1 MFMFKKIC
9 LIILFLFLSVS
20 SLSAEII
27 KKIIIEG
34 NKRISEETIKVY
46 GDINI
51 NQDYSENDIN
61 KILNSLYS
69 TNFFKKINI
78 SLNKN
83 ILKIDL
89 EEYPIVNQLILVGE
103 KNNSYE
109 KEIKKV
115 MRLKEKQSF
124 IKSLLSDDVELIK
137 KLYSTLGYNFAKVDA
152 KTRII
157 DDTSL
162 DLLISISRGEKTK
175 ISSISF
181 IGNKKIRTKRLKEV
195 IASEES
201 KFWKVLSKNTA
212 LSENL
217 INLDQRLLL
226 NYYKSIGFYD
236 VKIESNFAEI
246 DQEGNAN
253 LIYTINEGNRYII
266 DKISTNVDKVFD
278 KKIFFPLNDVFKKY
292 IGEYYSPFKIK
303 KLLEQIDVLIEE
315 NNLQFVEHEVQE
327 TIENDEIVLSFNV
340 KEGDKVLVER
350 INILGNNVTNENVI
364 RSELL
369 VDEGDPLTETS
380 LNKSIAKIKSRNIFK
395 SVNSVVKN
403 GSKNNLKIVDI
414 KVEEKPTGEI
424 SAGAGIGTNG
434 GSFAINISENNWL
447 GEGKKINF
455 ELEVSEDSLKGQINY
470 QNPNYDLLGNSLNY
484 NLTNITND
492 KPDQGYENKLLS
504 TGISTSFEQFKN
516 IYTSLGLDFSYDD
529 LRTTN
534 NASSSLKKQEGEFLE
549 LAGNYGFSYDQ
560 RDRAFMPT
568 SGSIVRFNQV
578 LPIVADKPFIG
589 NTISSSSYNT
599 ISENIVGAAKFYV
612 TAING
617 LDDENV
623 RLSKRKSLSTS
634 RLRGFEKGKI
644 GPVDSN
650 DHIGGNYAAAFNLE
664 ANLPNLLP
672 ESTNTDI
679 SVFFDVGNVWGVD
692 YDETIDDSNKLR
704 SSSGVAASWI
714 SPLGPMTFI
723 FAQNLSK
730 ATTDKTEFFNFN
742 LGASF

>member
-1 MFMFKKIC
+1 MKFLTKI
-9 LIILFLFLSVS
+9 LILFITFTSIS
-20 SLSAEII
+20 YAEII
-27 KKIIIEG
+27 KGIKITG
-34 NKRISEETIKVY
+34 NDRVSEETIKVY
-46 GDINI
+46 GAIDEGKT
-51 NQDYSENDIN
+51 DYSKQDLD
-61 KILNSLYS
+61 KILKNIYE
-69 TNFFKKINI
+69 TNFFKNVSVEI
-78 SLNKN
+78 KN
-83 ILKIDL
+83 QFLIIDL
-89 EEYPIVNQLILVGE
+89 EEYPVINQLVLLGE
-103 KNNSYE
+103 KANRI
-109 KEIKKV
+109 KEQIKKIIKS
-115 MRLKEKQSF
+115 KEKNSF
-124 IKSLLSDDVELIK
+124 IQNNLINDINTIKSL
-137 KLYSTLGYNFAKVDA
+137 YSTIGYNFAEVTTKVKELDA
-152 KTRII
+152 KNLDLIFEINRGEITRI
-157 DDTSL
+157 S
-162 DLLISISRGEKTK
+162 K
-175 ISSISF
+175 ISF
-181 IGNKKIRTKRLKEV
+181 LGDKKIKEKRLRDI
-195 IASEES
+195 IASEEN
-201 KFWKVLSKNTA
+201 KFWKFITRNTRFN
-212 LSENL
+212 ENL
-217 INLDQRLLL
+217 INLDKRLLV
-226 NYYKSIGFYD
+226 NYYKSIGYYD
-236 VKIESNFAEI
+236 VKVTSSSVQVQDKEKVNIV
-246 DQEGNAN
+246 
-253 LIYTINEGNRYII
+253 YTIDAGQRYTIK
-266 DKISTNVDKVFD
+266 KITTNVDSVFS
-278 KKIFFPLNDVFKKY
+278 KKLFFPLEKIYNKFVGD
-292 IGEYYSPFKIK
+292 YYSPFKIK
-303 KLLEQIDVLIEE
+303 KILDEIDLLIES

-327 TIENDEIVLSFNV
+327 IIENDEITLSFNIR
-340 KEGDKVLVER
+340 EGEKVLVER

-395 SVNSVVKN
+395 SVDSVVKN

-414 KVEEKPTGEI
+414 KVEERPTGEI

-455 ELEVSEDSLKGQINY
+455 ELELSEDSLKGQINY

-484 NLTNITND
+484 NLTNVTND

-623 RLSKRKSLSTS
+623 RLSKRKLLSSS

-679 SVFFDVGNVWGVD
+679 SVFFDAGNVWGVD
-692 YDETIDDSNKLR
+692 YDDTIDDSNKLR

-730 ATTDKTEFFNFN
+730 AKTDKTEFFNFN

>member
-1 MFMFKKIC
+1 MKFLTKI
-9 LIILFLFLSVS
+9 LILFITFTSIS
-20 SLSAEII
+20 YAEII
-27 KKIIIEG
+27 KGIKITG
-34 NKRISEETIKVY
+34 NDRVSEETIKVY
-46 GDINI
+46 GAIDEGKT
-51 NQDYSENDIN
+51 DYSKQDLD
-61 KILNSLYS
+61 KILKNIYE
-69 TNFFKKINI
+69 TNFFKNVSVEI
-78 SLNKN
+78 KN
-83 ILKIDL
+83 QFLIIDL
-89 EEYPIVNQLILVGE
+89 EEYPVINQLVLLGE
-103 KNNSYE
+103 KANRI
-109 KEIKKV
+109 KEQIKKIIKS
-115 MRLKEKQSF
+115 KEKNSF
-124 IKSLLSDDVELIK
+124 IQNNLINDINTIKSL
-137 KLYSTLGYNFAKVDA
+137 YSTIGYNFAEVTTKVKELDA
-152 KTRII
+152 KNLDLIFEINRGEITRI
-157 DDTSL
+157 S
-162 DLLISISRGEKTK
+162 K
-175 ISSISF
+175 ISF
-181 IGNKKIRTKRLKEV
+181 LGDKKIKEKRLRDI
-195 IASEES
+195 IASEEN
-201 KFWKVLSKNTA
+201 KFWKFITRNTRFN
-212 LSENL
+212 ENL
-217 INLDQRLLL
+217 INLDKRLLV
-226 NYYKSIGFYD
+226 NYYKSIGYYD
-236 VKIESNFAEI
+236 VKVTSSSVQVQDKEKVNIV
-246 DQEGNAN
+246 
-253 LIYTINEGNRYII
+253 YTIDAGQRYTIK
-266 DKISTNVDKVFD
+266 KITTNVDSVFS
-278 KKIFFPLNDVFKKY
+278 KKLFFPLEKIYNKFVGD
-292 IGEYYSPFKIK
+292 YYSPFKIK
-303 KLLEQIDVLIEE
+303 KILDEIDLLIES

-327 TIENDEIVLSFNV
+327 IIENDEITLSFNIR
-340 KEGDKVLVER
+340 EGEKVLVER

-395 SVNSVVKN
+395 SVDSVVKN

-414 KVEEKPTGEI
+414 KVEERPTGEI

-455 ELEVSEDSLKGQINY
+455 ELELSEDSLKGQINY

-484 NLTNITND
+484 NLTNVTND

-623 RLSKRKSLSTS
+623 RLSKRKLLSSS

-679 SVFFDVGNVWGVD
+679 SVFFDAGNVWGVD

-742 LGASF
+742 LGTSF

>member
-1 MFMFKKIC
+1 MKFLTKI
-9 LIILFLFLSVS
+9 LILFITFTSIS
-20 SLSAEII
+20 YAEII
-27 KKIIIEG
+27 KGIKITG
-34 NKRISEETIKVY
+34 NDRVSEETIKVY
-46 GDINI
+46 GAIDEGKT
-51 NQDYSENDIN
+51 DYSKQDLD
-61 KILNSLYS
+61 KILKNIYE
-69 TNFFKKINI
+69 TNFFKNVSVEI
-78 SLNKN
+78 KN
-83 ILKIDL
+83 QFLIIDL
-89 EEYPIVNQLILVGE
+89 EEYPVINQLVLLGE
-103 KNNSYE
+103 KANRI
-109 KEIKKV
+109 KEQIKKIIKS
-115 MRLKEKQSF
+115 KEKNSF
-124 IKSLLSDDVELIK
+124 IQNNLINDINTIKSL
-137 KLYSTLGYNFAKVDA
+137 YSTIGYNFAEVTTKVKELDA
-152 KTRII
+152 KNLDLIFEINRGEITRI
-157 DDTSL
+157 S
-162 DLLISISRGEKTK
+162 K
-175 ISSISF
+175 ISF
-181 IGNKKIRTKRLKEV
+181 LGDKKIKEKRLRDI
-195 IASEES
+195 IASEEN
-201 KFWKVLSKNTA
+201 KFWKFITRNTRFN
-212 LSENL
+212 ENL
-217 INLDQRLLL
+217 INLDKRLLV
-226 NYYKSIGFYD
+226 NYYKSIGYYD
-236 VKIESNFAEI
+236 VKVTSSSVQVQDKEKVNIV
-246 DQEGNAN
+246 
-253 LIYTINEGNRYII
+253 YTIDAGQRYTIK
-266 DKISTNVDKVFD
+266 KITTNVDSVFS
-278 KKIFFPLNDVFKKY
+278 KKLFFPLEKIYNKFVGD
-292 IGEYYSPFKIK
+292 YYSPFKIK
-303 KLLEQIDVLIEE
+303 KILDEIDLLIES

-327 TIENDEIVLSFNV
+327 IIENDEITLSFNIR
-340 KEGDKVLVER
+340 EGEKVLVER

-395 SVNSVVKN
+395 SVDSVVKN

-414 KVEEKPTGEI
+414 KVEERPTGEI

-455 ELEVSEDSLKGQINY
+455 ELELSEDSLKGQINY

-484 NLTNITND
+484 NLTNVTND

-599 ISENIVGAAKFYV
+599 ISENIVGAAKFYI
-612 TAING
+612 TTING

-679 SVFFDVGNVWGVD
+679 SVFFDAGNVWGVD

-704 SSSGVAASWI
+704 SSTGVAASWI

-730 ATTDKTEFFNFN
+730 AKTDKTEFFNFN

>member
-1 MFMFKKIC
+1 MKFLTKI
-9 LIILFLFLSVS
+9 LIIFITFNSIS
-20 SLSAEII
+20 YAEII
-27 KKIIIEG
+27 KGIKITG
-34 NKRISEETIKVY
+34 NERVSEETIKVY
-46 GDINI
+46 GAIDEGKT
-51 NQDYSENDIN
+51 DYSKQDLD
-61 KILNSLYS
+61 KILKNIYE
-69 TNFFKKINI
+69 TNFFKNVSVEI
-78 SLNKN
+78 KN
-83 ILKIDL
+83 QFLIIDL
-89 EEYPIVNQLILVGE
+89 EEYPVINQLVLLGE
-103 KNNSYE
+103 KANRI
-109 KEIKKV
+109 KEQIKKIIKS
-115 MRLKEKQSF
+115 KEKNSF
-124 IKSLLSDDVELIK
+124 IQNNLINDINTIKSL
-137 KLYSTLGYNFAKVDA
+137 YSTIGYNFAEVTTKVKELDA
-152 KTRII
+152 KNLDLIFEINRGEITRI
-157 DDTSL
+157 S
-162 DLLISISRGEKTK
+162 K
-175 ISSISF
+175 ISF
-181 IGNKKIRTKRLKEV
+181 LGDKKIKEKRLRDI
-195 IASEES
+195 IASEEN
-201 KFWKVLSKNTA
+201 KFWKFITRNTRFN
-212 LSENL
+212 ENL
-217 INLDQRLLL
+217 INLDKRLLV
-226 NYYKSIGFYD
+226 NYYKSIGYYD
-236 VKIESNFAEI
+236 VKVTSSSVQVQDKENVNIV
-246 DQEGNAN
+246 
-253 LIYTINEGNRYII
+253 YTIDAGQRYTIK
-266 DKISTNVDKVFD
+266 KITTNVDSVFS
-278 KKIFFPLNDVFKKY
+278 KKLFFPLEKIYNKFVGD
-292 IGEYYSPFKIK
+292 YYSPFKIK
-303 KLLEQIDVLIEE
+303 KILDEIDLLIES

-327 TIENDEIVLSFNV
+327 IIENDEITLSFNIR
-340 KEGDKVLVER
+340 EGEKVLVER

-364 RSELL
+364 RGELL

-414 KVEEKPTGEI
+414 KVEERPTGEI

-455 ELEVSEDSLKGQINY
+455 ELELSEDSLKGQINY

-484 NLTNITND
+484 NLTNVTND

-516 IYTSLGLDFSYDD
+516 VYTSLGLDFSYDD

-568 SGSIVRFNQV
+568 SGSIVRFNQI

-589 NTISSSSYNT
+589 NTISSSSYST

-679 SVFFDVGNVWGVD
+679 SFFFDVGNVWGVD

>member
-1 MFMFKKIC
+1 MKFLTKI
-9 LIILFLFLSVS
+9 LIIFITFTSIS
-20 SLSAEII
+20 YAEII
-27 KKIIIEG
+27 KGIKITG
-34 NKRISEETIKVY
+34 NERVSEETIKVY
-46 GDINI
+46 GAIDEGKT
-51 NQDYSENDIN
+51 DYSKQDLD
-61 KILNSLYS
+61 KILKNIYE
-69 TNFFKKINI
+69 TNFFKNVSVEI
-78 SLNKN
+78 KN
-83 ILKIDL
+83 QFLIIDL
-89 EEYPIVNQLILVGE
+89 EEYPVINQLVLLGE
-103 KNNSYE
+103 KASRI
-109 KEIKKV
+109 KEQIKKIIKS
-115 MRLKEKQSF
+115 KEKSSF
-124 IKSLLSDDVELIK
+124 IQNNLIDDINTIKSL
-137 KLYSTLGYNFAKVDA
+137 YSTIGYNFAEVTTKVKELDA
-152 KTRII
+152 KNLDLIFEINRGEITRI
-157 DDTSL
+157 S
-162 DLLISISRGEKTK
+162 K
-175 ISSISF
+175 ISF
-181 IGNKKIRTKRLKEV
+181 LGDKKIKEKRLRDI
-195 IASEES
+195 IASEEN
-201 KFWKVLSKNTA
+201 KFWKFITRNTRFN
-212 LSENL
+212 ENL
-217 INLDQRLLL
+217 INLDKRLLV
-226 NYYKSIGFYD
+226 NYYKSIGYYD
-236 VKIESNFAEI
+236 VKVTSSSVQVQDTKNVNIV
-246 DQEGNAN
+246 
-253 LIYTINEGNRYII
+253 YTIDAGQRYTIK
-266 DKISTNVDKVFD
+266 KITTNVDSVFS
-278 KKIFFPLNDVFKKY
+278 KQLFFPLEKIYNKY
-292 IGEYYSPFKIK
+292 VGDYYSPFKIK
-303 KLLEQIDVLIEE
+303 KILDEIDLLIES

-327 TIENDEIVLSFNV
+327 IIENDEIVLSFNIR
-340 KEGDKVLVER
+340 EGEKVLVER

-414 KVEEKPTGEI
+414 KVEERPTGEI

-455 ELEVSEDSLKGQINY
+455 ELELSEDSLKGQINY

-484 NLTNITND
+484 NLTNVTND

-578 LPIVADKPFIG
+578 LPIVADRPFIG

-679 SVFFDVGNVWGVD
+679 SVFFDAGNVWGVD
-692 YDETIDDSNKLR
+692 YDDTIDDSNKLR

-730 ATTDKTEFFNFN
+730 AKTDKTEFFNFN

>member
-1 MFMFKKIC
+1 MKFLTKI
-9 LIILFLFLSVS
+9 LILFITFTSIS
-20 SLSAEII
+20 YAEII
-27 KKIIIEG
+27 KGIKITG
-34 NKRISEETIKVY
+34 NDRVSEETIKVY
-46 GDINI
+46 GAIDEGKT
-51 NQDYSENDIN
+51 DYSKQDLD
-61 KILNSLYS
+61 KILKNIYE
-69 TNFFKKINI
+69 TNFFKNVSVEI
-78 SLNKN
+78 KN
-83 ILKIDL
+83 QFLIIDL
-89 EEYPIVNQLILVGE
+89 EEYPIINQLVLLGE
-103 KNNSYE
+103 KANRI
-109 KEIKKV
+109 KEQIKKIIKS
-115 MRLKEKQSF
+115 KEKSSF
-124 IKSLLSDDVELIK
+124 IQNNLIDDINTIKSL
-137 KLYSTLGYNFAKVDA
+137 YSTIGYNFAEVTTKVKELDA
-152 KTRII
+152 KNLDLIFEINRGEITRI
-157 DDTSL
+157 S
-162 DLLISISRGEKTK
+162 K
-175 ISSISF
+175 ISF
-181 IGNKKIRTKRLKEV
+181 LGDKKIKEKRLRDI
-195 IASEES
+195 IASEEN
-201 KFWKVLSKNTA
+201 KFWKFITRNTRFN
-212 LSENL
+212 ENL
-217 INLDQRLLL
+217 INLDKRLLV
-226 NYYKSIGFYD
+226 NYYKSIGYYD
-236 VKIESNFAEI
+236 VKVTSSSVQVQDKEKVNIV
-246 DQEGNAN
+246 
-253 LIYTINEGNRYII
+253 YTIDAGQRYTIK
-266 DKISTNVDKVFD
+266 KITTNVDSVFS
-278 KKIFFPLNDVFKKY
+278 KKLFFPLEKIYNKFVGD
-292 IGEYYSPFKIK
+292 YYSPFKIK
-303 KLLEQIDVLIEE
+303 KILDEIDLLIES

-327 TIENDEIVLSFNV
+327 IIENDEITLSFNIR
-340 KEGDKVLVER
+340 EGEKVLVER

-395 SVNSVVKN
+395 SVDSVVKN

-414 KVEEKPTGEI
+414 KVEERPTGEI

-455 ELEVSEDSLKGQINY
+455 ELELSEDSLKGQINY

-516 IYTSLGLDFSYDD
+516 VYTSLGLDFSYDD

-578 LPIVADKPFIG
+578 LPIVADRPFIG

-730 ATTDKTEFFNFN
+730 AKTDKTEFFNFN